1 MPLDKQN
8 SSEYIWLCPG
18 IKNQQPNETL
28 RMSLPRQKNPK
39 HQLEF
44 SHFQAEYKT
53 TKRQKNE
60 NNICMHTH
68 IQFQL
73 HGIFLH
79 GNHMEE
85 RPVDR
90 LERKQKVAYS
100 YSGGQD
106 AVQED
111 EWLEELS
118 LE

>member
-1 MPLDKQN
+1 MDNTIRSQVGFL
-8 SSEYIWLCPG
+8 
-18 IKNQQPNETL
+18 
-28 RMSLPRQKNPK
+28 QKK
-39 HQLEF
+39 
-44 SHFQAEYKT
+44 
-53 TKRQKNE
+53 KRQVIAKMISDVNEKIISPSLLHTDNLHNSIKRFE

-73 HGIFLH
+73 HGIFLC

-85 RPVDR
+85 RSVDR
-90 LERKQKVAYS
+90 LQRKQNVAHPYS
-100 YSGGQD
+100 VGQD